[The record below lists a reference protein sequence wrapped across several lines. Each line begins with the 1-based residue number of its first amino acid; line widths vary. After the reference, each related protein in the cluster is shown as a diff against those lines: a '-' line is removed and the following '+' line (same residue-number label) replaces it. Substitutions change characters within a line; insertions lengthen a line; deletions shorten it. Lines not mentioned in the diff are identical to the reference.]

1 MFTKPTATDE
11 TKSHAQQ
18 KEETLGSYFKTA
30 RQSQE
35 LELSEISQA
44 TRINYKN
51 LIALEENNR
60 ADLPADVFN
69 RGFVKLYASYLK
81 LDPQEAL
88 RLYEKQWAPQNPI
101 STTFSPP
108 KISPSLARPSILIS
122 LLLIA
127 IVLGI
132 RLYYPGQAAPP
143 SVLLPATVNHPTD
156 GNETPPTSTSPPS
169 VAAEEESKT
178 IAPSTATTSEEP
190 EPVEAESSSLIA
202 ATSPPPYEIELQSL
216 QTTII
221 EIALDGQKAIKKTLQ
236 PGGKQ
241 IWQAEK
247 TFDLTVDS
255 ASEITLTVNGSIV
268 PIPTEAGPNI
278 TIHRP

>member
-1 MFTKPTATDE
+1 MFTKPNATDE
-11 TKSHAQQ
+11 TKSHAQHE
-18 KEETLGSYFKTA
+18 EETLGSYFKTA
-30 RQSQE
+30 RQSQG

-44 TRINYKN
+44 TRINHKN

-88 RLYEKQWAPQNPI
+88 RLYEKQWAAQNPI

-143 SVLLPATVNHPTD
+143 SVLLPASVNQPTD
-156 GNETPPTSTSPPS
+156 GNETTPPSASPPS
-169 VAAEEESKT
+169 VAAEEESQT
-178 IAPSTATTSEEP
+178 IAPSTTTTPEEL

-202 ATSPPPYEIELQSL
+202 AISPPPYEIELQSL

-241 IWQAEK
+241 IWQAAK
-247 TFDLTVDS
+247 TFDLTIDS
-255 ASEITLTVNGSIV
+255 TSEITLTVNGSIV
-268 PIPTEAGPNI
+268 PIPTETGQSV